1 MPLGTEVGLGP
12 IDFVFDWNPAPPR
25 KKGTAP
31 TQFVANVYCYQMAGW
46 MKTPLCMEVDVSQG
60 HIVLDGD
67 QAPPV
72 KGAQSPPLF
81 DPCLL
86 WPWSPISATA
96 ELLFTDL
103 LWFCYLRIRSVPF
116 SVFFMVTTEHS
127 SNLVTKKQT
136 SSRATNY
143 TGTEVMVWRLTHT
156 INLFLSYTA
165 KCCN

>member
-67 QAPPV
+67 QARGQ
-72 KGAQSPPLF
+72 KGHTAPLF
-81 DPCLL
+81 STHVYCGHGRPSQLL
-86 WPWSPISATA
+86 LSSCSQICYGSAISVSGQFHFQYFLW
-96 ELLFTDL
+96 LLLNTVQI
-103 LWFCYLRIRSVPF
+103 W
-116 SVFFMVTTEHS
+116 
-127 SNLVTKKQT
+127 
-136 SSRATNY
+136 
-143 TGTEVMVWRLTHT
+143 
-156 INLFLSYTA
+156 
-165 KCCN
+165 